1 MKLERIT
8 LTNFRSYAKKIMV
21 LGNTTL
27 LVAPNGSGK
36 TNLLE
41 AIYLLATGMSERA
54 GEITEMIKWEQEI
67 GSVSGIVEDGEERTE
82 LSVVLTRGI
91 YMGKKTPKRRYLVDG
106 VARLKNTFVG
116 RLVATLFRPEDMR
129 LIEGSP
135 SRRRGFLDEI
145 LSVANPEYGRAI
157 GVYEASLRRRN
168 RLLDSIRDG
177 VARREQLAYWDQSI
191 IKNGEIVSRQRREF
205 LEYLSQIKTRFGE
218 YNLVYEDSPISPARL
233 AQYAEAEVAVGY
245 TLVGPHKDDFVIMSK
260 QLTANRVQQERD
272 LMKYGSRG
280 EQRLGVLFLKLG
292 GMKYLEEKLGV
303 KSILLLDDIFSELDQ
318 VHREEVVAMMS
329 GRQTIVTSAEADVE
343 GIIEGAEVVRL
354 EVIN

>member
-8 LTNFRSYAKKIMV
+8 LTNFRSYTKKTIV
-21 LGNTTL
+21 LGDTTL

-41 AIYLLATGMSERA
+41 AIFLLASGVSERA
-54 GEITEMIKWEQEI
+54 SEITEMIKWEQEI
-67 GSVSGIVEDGEERTE
+67 GSVSAVVEDNEERSE
-82 LSVVLTRGI
+82 LSVVLTHGV

-106 VARLKNTFVG
+106 VARLKSKFVG

-168 RLLDSIRDG
+168 RLLDAIRDG
-177 VARREQLAYWDQSI
+177 MARREQLAYWDQSI
-191 IKNGEIVSRQRREF
+191 VKNGEIVNSHRREF
-205 LEYLSQIKTRFGE
+205 LEYLSQTKTRFGAYE
-218 YNLVYEDSPISPARL
+218 LKYEDSPISPARL
-233 AQYAEAEVAVGY
+233 LQYAEAEVAVGY

-260 QLTANRVQQERD
+260 QLIASGVQQDRD

-292 GMKYLEEKLGV
+292 GMRYLEEKLGV

-318 VHREEVVAMMS
+318 VHREEVVAMIG
-329 GRQTIVTSAEADVE
+329 GRQTIVTSAEGDVSGIIAGADV
-343 GIIEGAEVVRL
+343 ISIE
-354 EVIN
+354 